1 MLMDVMTDMISPVF
15 VCVHHDANCFLQ
27 FELKV
32 KDQKCFCRLL
42 T

>member
-1 MLMDVMTDMISPVF
+1 MDVMTDMFSSVF
-15 VCVHHDANCFLQ
+15 VCVHHANCFLQ

-32 KDQKCFCRLL
+32 KDQKCFCRLV